1 MKKLK
6 INKVALSVATAF
18 LMLTSIVSTVAS
30 ASGGNEIKL
39 TSDKK

>member
-18 LMLTSIVSTVAS
+18 LMLTSIVSTVHQA
-30 ASGGNEIKL
+30 E
-39 TSDKK
+39 TR